1 MKKTVR
7 TLLCL
12 ASALVVCL
20 LTGCDDKEEKP
31 ASLVELA
38 RPVSSAIAASQTGA
52 PVKLPVVFKG
62 VTPGSWTID
71 YEAAC
76 AYAKEHKLPILL
88 YFCRSD
94 ASQECQA
101 LGRDVFLKD
110 EWREFALTHLVLV
123 YVDFPSQPPEE
134 ISDDPAAQEQMMR
147 QNVMLNQQYGVQGVP
162 ALLMV
167 EADGTPVGEV
177 STEGNGAPL
186 AGVVRNV
193 RRALRQREAYFESL
207 LAKMPEEQAAPIRA
221 KRERM
226 NELQAESEKIRLEA
240 SRRLQEL
247 AVEAGTLRPE
257 IETAAIDWL
266 MAERRTPEVRAKY
279 AAAKAA
285 LDRVEG
291 ELKKWLEGNPPQSS
305 ENNAIYANFQE
316 ELVKQRDIIADCV
329 AGDE

>member
-38 RPVSSAIAASQTGA
+38 RPVSSAVVASQTGA

-76 AYAKEHKLPILL
+76 EYAKEHKLPILL

-101 LGRDVFLKD
+101 LSRDVFLKD
-110 EWREFALTHLVLV
+110 EWREFAASHLVLV

-134 ISDDPAAQEQMMR
+134 IRDDPAALELMMR
-147 QNVMLNQQYGVQGVP
+147 QNIALNQQYGVQGVP

-177 STEGNGAPL
+177 SPESKESMLTA
-186 AGVVRNV
+186 VVRNV
-193 RRALRQREAYFESL
+193 RRALRQREAYLESL
-207 LAKMPEEQAAPIRA
+207 LARMPEDQAAAIRA

-240 SRRLQEL
+240 NRRLQEL
-247 AVEAGTLRPE
+247 AAEAGTLRPE
-257 IETAAIDWL
+257 IETAMIDWL
-266 MAERRTPEVRAKY
+266 MAEHRTPEIRAKY

-285 LDRVEG
+285 LDKGEG
-291 ELKKWLEGNPPQSS
+291 ELKKWLEGNPPQTA

-316 ELVKQRDIIADCV
+316 ELAKQRNIIADCV